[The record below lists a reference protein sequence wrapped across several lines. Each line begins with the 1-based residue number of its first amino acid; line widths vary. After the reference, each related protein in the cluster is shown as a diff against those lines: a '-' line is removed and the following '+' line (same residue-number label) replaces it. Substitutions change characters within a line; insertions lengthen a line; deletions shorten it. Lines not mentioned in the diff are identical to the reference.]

1 MTGLVLSNEEITEP
15 ERDLA
20 HEADMEKLR
29 REQLR
34 ADISPEEAA
43 MEVED
48 RDRLAELDDR
58 AAWREGADLDGGDS
72 VYDWDD
78 DDDMVCERCHD
89 VGMDPECDYLLPCP
103 ECQGEQTP

>member
-1 MTGLVLSNEEITEP
+1 MSEP

-43 MEVED
+43 EEC
-48 RDRLAELDDR
+48 AEIEAR
-58 AAWREGADLDGGDS
+58 AAWMEGADLDDGSDLLGDPDE
-72 VYDWDD
+72 YGEEDFT
-78 DDDMVCERCHD
+78 CERCRD
-89 VGMDPECDYLLPCP
+89 DGRDPYTDYLLPCP